1 MKKFIFSW
9 SYYNLGNEV
18 VFAET
23 EEKAREIS
31 FDTLREIALF
41 SVRTKIQEKFMAK
54 NATYIESWK
63 F

>member
-1 MKKFIFSW
+1 M
-9 SYYNLGNEV
+9 
-18 VFAET
+18 
-23 EEKAREIS
+23 EKQGKGYS